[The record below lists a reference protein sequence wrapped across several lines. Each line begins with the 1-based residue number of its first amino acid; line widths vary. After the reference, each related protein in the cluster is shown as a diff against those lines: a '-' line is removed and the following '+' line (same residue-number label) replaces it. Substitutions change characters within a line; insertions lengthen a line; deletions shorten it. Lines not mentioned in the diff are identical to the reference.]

1 MLPPPT
7 NMKGLRRFLG
17 AATYNSRFI
26 WMYAEIT
33 RTLYSLLKEENKY
46 EWAEECQRTF
56 DEVKRILTT
65 TPILVCPIWS
75 MEFHIHCV
83 VSNVAIGA
91 VLAQNIHRKVD
102 SPIYYANK
110 LMNSAEKNYSTT
122 VREALAMV
130 YSVQIFCHCLQANHF
145 IFYVDH
151 QNLVV
156 LDKPTN
162 GVRMNC

>member
-1 MLPPPT
+1 MEDCVVAT
-7 NMKGLRRFLG
+7 SNEYERFEKI
-17 AATYNSRFI
+17 SRSGYI
-26 WMYAEIT
+26 QQKVHLDVC
-33 RTLYSLLKEENKY
+33 RLYSLLKEEKKY

-91 VLAQNIHRKVD
+91 VLAQNIHMKVD

-122 VREALAMV
+122 EREALAMV
-130 YSVQIFCHCLQANHF
+130 YSVQIFCHYLQANHF

-156 LDKPTN
+156 LDQPTN